1 MGRIRGLSSDGWHRL
16 IVVSMTAFLLLIL
29 ATVGLPGAPASEH
42 TFGVIVII
50 AIVAFS
56 AWSIADPPLLLLASA
71 TAAVALA
78 LSAPNVLPT
87 VILISG
93 LLMLFG
99 LPALIGIRIGLGK
112 GNSDVARD
120 R

>member
-1 MGRIRGLSSDGWHRL
+1 
-16 IVVSMTAFLLLIL
+16 MTAFLLLIL

-56 AWSIADPPLLLLASA
+56 AWAIGDPPLLLVASSAAAIALAASA
-71 TAAVALA
+71 P
-78 LSAPNVLPT
+78 SVLPT
-87 VILISG
+87 VILITG
-93 LLMLFG
+93 MLILFG

-112 GNSDVARD
+112 GNTDATID